1 MLLGL
6 EIEIWWLLVLL
17 IVAPTVIIAVLNLI
31 FRKRGGIGVGWGGVL
46 FVVAATVVGWLL
58 IFDKVRF

>member
-1 MLLGL
+1 MFLGL
-6 EIEIWWLLVLL
+6 DIALWWLIVIL
-17 IVAPTVIIAVLNLI
+17 IVVPTVIIAALNLI

-46 FVVAATVVGWLL
+46 FIAIATVTAWLL